1 MKVFPFLHKICIIL
15 AVLISPLFSLGQV
28 KSADLEF
35 LRIAE
40 LEYSND
46 SLFLWQQIR
55 PNLGRMDST
64 SGTYHKL
71 ALSNKEKTK
80 FLKFI
85 DKTKLLNI
93 QSNNKQKTGY
103 FPFEIT
109 YQTAGQKHKISSYE
123 PGMSEAELESFHKYL
138 EGIETVVDKRQAKE
152 SFLMTLSDGEYQ
164 LKTSHRY
171 QLKIG
176 PSGWDAWE
184 KKQDQINRIDV
195 PLLIVNGKEEDYT
208 RFEKSNPKRIKSFEI
223 LNQNKADSLYGDRA
237 KNGVAIITTK

>member
-1 MKVFPFLHKICIIL
+1 
-15 AVLISPLFSLGQV
+15 
-28 KSADLEF
+28 
-35 LRIAE
+35 
-40 LEYSND
+40 
-46 SLFLWQQIR
+46 WQQIR

-64 SGTYHKL
+64 SGTHHKL

-93 QSNNKQKTGY
+93 QSNNKEKTGY

-123 PGMSEAELESFHKYL
+123 PGMSEAELDSFDEY
-138 EGIETVVDKRQAKE
+138 IEEIENVVEKRQANE
-152 SFLMTLSDGEYQ
+152 SFLMTLAEDEYQ

-171 QLKIG
+171 QLKLG

-184 KKQDQINRIDV
+184 KKQDQINSIDV
-195 PLLIVNGKEEDYT
+195 PLLIVNG
-208 RFEKSNPKRIKSFEI
+208 
-223 LNQNKADSLYGDRA
+223 
-237 KNGVAIITTK
+237 

>member
-93 QSNNKQKTGY
+93 QSNSKEKTGY
-103 FPFEIT
+103 LPFEIT
-109 YQTAGQKHKISSYE
+109 YQTAGR
-123 PGMSEAELESFHKYL
+123 SEEHTSELQSRE
-138 EGIETVVDKRQAKE
+138 
-152 SFLMTLSDGEYQ
+152 
-164 LKTSHRY
+164 
-171 QLKIG
+171 
-176 PSGWDAWE
+176 
-184 KKQDQINRIDV
+184 
-195 PLLIVNGKEEDYT
+195 
-208 RFEKSNPKRIKSFEI
+208 
-223 LNQNKADSLYGDRA
+223 
-237 KNGVAIITTK
+237 